1 MKIIVAFILLI
12 FLQPLPKESMER
24 GKKVYDQYCM
34 PCHMQDGAGVPRL
47 NPPLVKTSYVLGD
60 KKTIIEIVLKGFDA
74 QVEIEGEYYQNAMAP
89 HDFLTDEQIADV
101 TTYVRNSF
109 GNKASVVVP
118 SDVKAVRASLKK

>member
-1 MKIIVAFILLI
+1 MKIIIALMMVI

-24 GKKVYDQYCM
+24 GKKVFDQYCM
-34 PCHMQDGAGVPRL
+34 PCHMQDGTGVPRL

-74 QVEIEGEYYQNAMAP
+74 QVEIDGEYYQNAMAP

-101 TTYVRNSF
+101 ATYVRNSF

-118 SDVKAVRASLKK
+118 SDVKAVRAAIKK

>member
-101 TTYVRNSF
+101 TNYVRNSF